1 VNLNNTRCEDVLQ
14 EISNYIDGE
23 VPSELRVRM
32 ENHLAGCAHC
42 HAILDGTKNIIA
54 LVADGRLFELP
65 LGLASRLYRKV
76 RETDNDSL

>member
-1 VNLNNTRCEDVLQ
+1 VNSNNIRCEDVLQ

>member
-1 VNLNNTRCEDVLQ
+1 MNPNNIRCEDVLQ

-23 VPSELRVRM
+23 VPPELRVRM

>member
-1 VNLNNTRCEDVLQ
+1 MNPNNIRCEDALR

-23 VPSELRVRM
+23 VPPELRVRM

-42 HAILDGTKNIIA
+42 HAILDGAKNIIA

-65 LGLASRLYRKV
+65 QGLASRLYRKV
-76 RETDNDSL
+76 RETANDSL